1 MKIFSLSVT
10 ADRPARIDS
19 VKALMWGLIWF
30 IFATIFMWYFRLV
43 PRSVFTVG
51 VSGYVS
57 LLRVLLLHAAV
68 WVSAGV
74 IMFAMGAMSGHSV
87 KVGDMFGRVL
97 YARSPFYL
105 LLAPLAWTRFRV
117 PFSVLM
123 YNPKAAVED
132 YPEMIIPYLIGVA
145 LVGIWWLCWNYK
157 AFTASAHSRS
167 IAALVAFVAGLPLSY
182 LLSAAVLEALVK
194 SW

>member
-1 MKIFSLSVT
+1 MKIFSLS
-10 ADRPARIDS
+10 AASDRPARIDP
-19 VKALMWGLIWF
+19 VKALMWGLVWF

-74 IMFAMGAMSGHSV
+74 IMFAMGAMAGHSV
-87 KVGDMFGRVL
+87 KAGDMFGRVL

-105 LLAPLAWTRFRV
+105 LLAPLAWTKFRV

-123 YNPKAAVED
+123 YNPKSAVES
-132 YPEMIIPYLIGVA
+132 YPEMMIPYLAVA
-145 LVGIWWLCWNYK
+145 AIVGIWWLCWNYK
-157 AFTASAHSRS
+157 AFAAASHSRS
-167 IAALVAFVAGLPLSY
+167 IAVVAAFAASLPLSY
-182 LLSAAVLEALVK
+182 LLSAAVLEALIK